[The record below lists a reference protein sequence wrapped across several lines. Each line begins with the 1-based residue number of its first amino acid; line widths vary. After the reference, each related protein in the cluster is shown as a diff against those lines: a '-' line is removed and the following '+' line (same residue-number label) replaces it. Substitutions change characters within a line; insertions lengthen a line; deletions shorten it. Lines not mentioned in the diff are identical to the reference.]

1 MKRPKGCGL
10 RQAAAAFL
18 RCLFKRRRCGR
29 GGCRAN
35 RRRWDRSQDETATPA
50 LFHAETRK
58 DSALEKIF
66 RSIIKKRRSRVLSV
80 KEPQG
85 DGRGGDRMDQ
95 QHSTRGDAVRAKL
108 YSTALLYFGQ
118 KSTAQ
123 DVLDEAVYKGL
134 CAVGRLRDPACFEAW
149 MMRIV
154 INECHRESRR
164 RKRLVHLQDAGEPSQ
179 AFYDGLPLREAVEN
193 LPQALRDVIILRY
206 FAGCTLA
213 QTAQALNIP
222 LQTAASRQKRALALL
237 RLDFG
242 KEDGQ

>member
-1 MKRPKGCGL
+1 
-10 RQAAAAFL
+10 
-18 RCLFKRRRCGR
+18 
-29 GGCRAN
+29 
-35 RRRWDRSQDETATPA
+35 
-50 LFHAETRK
+50 
-58 DSALEKIF
+58 
-66 RSIIKKRRSRVLSV
+66 
-80 KEPQG
+80 
-85 DGRGGDRMDQ
+85 MDQ
-95 QHSTRGDAVRAKL
+95 QQYAQRVTQLRAKL
-108 YSTALLYFGQ
+108 YSTAMLYFGQ